1 MSKIFNSF
9 EKVTIKNAAKAVA
22 HFQAKKQALF
32 AQIEKLESQAKSL
45 DAEIE
50 TYEKSVM
57 DITGGYHPLD
67 LCEKVARGNKSQY
80 DWVFKYP
87 NIIPTEEAK
96 EMAPAEETAMPANS
110 NDNQATVEVPETP
123 SDEAQPLAMPS
134 DEDNSNMS
142 NEEPAN
148 EARVAA
154 EPAHTDPV
162 DDIFNGI

>member
-32 AQIEKLESQAKSL
+32 AQIEKLESQTKSL

-87 NIIPTEEAK
+87 NIIPTDEAK
-96 EMAPAEETAMPANS
+96 EMAPAEETAQPVNPEAH
-110 NDNQATVEVPETP
+110 ATVAEPENHSEETQQEEVPSDGDNFNMGHEEPNDVVPET
-123 SDEAQPLAMPS
+123 
-134 DEDNSNMS
+134 
-142 NEEPAN
+142 
-148 EARVAA
+148 A
-154 EPAHTDPV
+154 EPTHADPV
-162 DDIFNGI
+162 DDIFNDI

>member
-96 EMAPAEETAMPANS
+96 EMAPAEETANPTNPEAH
-110 NDNQATVEVPETP
+110 ATVAEPEDQTQQEDAHH
-123 SDEAQPLAMPS
+123 DETF
-134 DEDNSNMS
+134 NMGH
-142 NEEPAN
+142 EEPAGD
-148 EARVAA
+148 ALRAA
-154 EPAHTDPV
+154 EPTHADPV

>member
-96 EMAPAEETAMPANS
+96 EMAPAEETAQPVNPEAH
-110 NDNQATVEVPETP
+110 ATVAEPEDQTQQEATP
-123 SDEAQPLAMPS
+123 SDG
-134 DEDNSNMS
+134 DNSYIG
-142 NEEPAN
+142 NEQSAH
-148 EARVAA
+148 EAPEAGA
-154 EPAHTDPV
+154 PAHTDPV

>member
-80 DWVFKYP
+80 DWIFKYP

-96 EMAPAEETAMPANS
+96 EMEPAEETAMPAND
-110 NDNQATVEVPETP
+110 NDNQATVAEPEDQTQQEAVG
-123 SDEAQPLAMPS
+123 SDGG
-134 DEDNSNMS
+134 NFNMGH
-142 NEEPAN
+142 EEPADD
-148 EARVAA
+148 ALQAA
-154 EPAHTDPV
+154 ESTHADPV

>member
-96 EMAPAEETAMPANS
+96 EMAPAEETAMPAND
-110 NDNQATVEVPETP
+110 NDNQATVAEPEDQTQQEAAHH
-123 SDEAQPLAMPS
+123 DETF
-134 DEDNSNMS
+134 NMGH
-142 NEEPAN
+142 EEPAN

-154 EPAHTDPV
+154 AEPTHADPV

>member
-32 AQIEKLESQAKSL
+32 AQIEKLESQVKAL

-57 DITGGYHPLD
+57 EITGGFHPLD

-80 DWVFKYP
+80 DWVFKYS

-96 EMAPAEETAMPANS
+96 EMEPAEETAMPAND
-110 NDNQATVEVPETP
+110 NDNQATVAELEDQTQQEAVG
-123 SDEAQPLAMPS
+123 SDG
-134 DEDNSNMS
+134 SNFNMGY
-142 NEEPAN
+142 EEPAN
-148 EARVAA
+148 EAPVAA